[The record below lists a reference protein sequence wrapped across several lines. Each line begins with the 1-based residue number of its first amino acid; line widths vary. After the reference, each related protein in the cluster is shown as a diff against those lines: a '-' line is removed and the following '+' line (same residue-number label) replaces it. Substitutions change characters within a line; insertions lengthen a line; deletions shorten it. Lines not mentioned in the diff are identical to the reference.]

1 MRKVPIPV
9 TMKICEDYESL
20 LEAFTNYLKQEK
32 IEKLAFISGTFSQSV
47 LTEKLI
53 SDIEINTCLPEEAE
67 FIVGIGGGKSL
78 DKAKLEAKK
87 HGKKFISIPTL
98 IGHDGICS
106 PVAVIDGK
114 SYGAVMPEALFVPL
128 YLIEEAPIKQIQS
141 GIGDLISNLSAIEDW
156 KLACAHGEAEM
167 DDFAIMLSRRAAMNV
182 IKSLEQMKTEEGL
195 RNKDFLKSL
204 IESLALS
211 GIAMS
216 ISGNSRPC
224 SGAEHMISHAID
236 EIYGS
241 GVKAPHGIQVLI
253 ASLYLEKLRGYDLLD
268 NANNSVILSPKGEGP
283 NALTGDSRLTKILSK
298 LNFPINFSDINI
310 PEEEME
316 RILEL
321 APRTRPGRFSILN
334 LKLEAKLKG

>member
-1 MRKVPIPV
+1 MRKIPIPV

-20 LEAFTNYLKQEK
+20 LEALSSYIESQK
-32 IEKLAFISGTFSQSV
+32 ITKLSFISGSFSQSA
-47 LTEKLI
+47 LTEHLI
-53 SDIEINTCLPEEAE
+53 ADLGIKTCLPQEAE
-67 FIVGIGGGKSL
+67 FIVGVGGGKSL
-78 DKAKLEAKK
+78 DKAKLHAKK
-87 HGKKFISIPTL
+87 EDKKFISIPTL

-114 SYGAVMPEALFVPL
+114 SHGAVMPEALFVPL
-128 YLIEEAPIKQIQS
+128 YLVEEAPVEQIQS

-156 KLACAHGEAEM
+156 KLACAKGEAEM

-182 IKSLEQMKTEEGL
+182 IKSLEQIESSNQLKEK
-195 RNKDFLKSL
+195 NFLKSL

-241 GVKAPHGIQVLI
+241 GVKAPHGIQVLV
-253 ASLYLEKLRGYDLLD
+253 ATLYLEKLRNYDLLD
-268 NANNSVILSPKGEGP
+268 NANLSLKETQKQSIP
-283 NALTGDSRLTKILSK
+283 LTSDSRLRKILAK
-298 LNFPINFSDINI
+298 LNFPLDFSDIGI
-310 PEEEME
+310 SDEELQKV
-316 RILEL
+316 LEL
-321 APRTRPGRFSILN
+321 APSTRPGRFSILN
-334 LKLEAKLKG
+334 LQAKEVS